1 MRLVEDFIVSR
12 VVYVVP
18 FLNMLTSEK
27 EKVGRLIRR
36 AYKQAL
42 GVAIT
47 TSTGK
52 FSAMGQHNSVDE
64 FIEARCISQAE
75 RLSRSRTGRH
85 I

>member
-1 MRLVEDFIVSR
+1 MVENGARCSFSSLISCIANRHRGIKETNLLRLVEDFIVSR

-42 GVAIT
+42 VIPIT
-47 TSTGK
+47 T
-52 FSAMGQHNSVDE
+52 
-64 FIEARCISQAE
+64 
-75 RLSRSRTGRH
+75 
-85 I
+85 